1 MIHVGVGHSH
11 DLSTAEAAERATR
24 MAMGNAGIAKA
35 DIAIVFATINYQTEY
50 EQLYQ
55 AVHANSSCEELI
67 GCSGMSVLTSAG
79 EFEEEPTLAVMV
91 LRGEQ
96 LSAVS
101 FTAQGT
107 ASEVGEQIQE
117 SIQTELRDDSLLVIF
132 PDVRA
137 VNPAELVEHIGSD
150 GASILLS
157 VLPFQVTQPAHRC
170 TTGKARKQRKVVLR
184 GSLLTGDFS
193 TEIGVAQGCQPIGK
207 PREVTK
213 ADGRVIFEVDGE
225 PALENFKGALQLLT
239 QDDIRRSGGTVFVG
253 IAMDGTNKNPTRGDF
268 LIRNLVGI
276 NEQYAAIA
284 ISEEVK
290 EGQLVQF
297 HLRNPLAAAEEIQVI
312 IAQLAEKPGN
322 SSLRLD
328 STLTV
333 WGVARDFMER
343 RITTSV
349 LSKKS
354 FRGYLLSGS
363 LEIRSS
369 HQSADVT
376 SHTRILACLYFVA
389 RRTYAARS
397 EVLLIRGI

>member
-11 DLSTAEAAERATR
+11 DLSTVEAAERATH
-24 MAMGNAGIAKA
+24 MAMSNAGIAKA

-55 AVHANSSCEELI
+55 AVLANANCEELI
-67 GCSGMSVLTSAG
+67 GCTGMSVLTSAG
-79 EFEEEPTLAVMV
+79 EFEEEPAIAVMV

-117 SIQTELRDDSLLVIF
+117 SIQTELREGSLLVIF

-137 VNPAELVEHIGSD
+137 VNPAELVEHIGGD
-150 GASILLS
+150 GAT
-157 VLPFQVTQPAHRC
+157 LPVVGAAVSGDATGAQMYHWQGTQA
-170 TTGKARKQRKVVLR
+170 TEGGATGI
-184 GSLLTGDFS
+184 LLTGDFS

-213 ADGRVIFEVDGE
+213 VDGRVIFELDGE
-225 PALENFKGALQLLT
+225 PALESFKGTLQLLT
-239 QDDIRRSGGTVFVG
+239 QEDIRRSGGTVFVG
-253 IAMDGTNKNPTRGDF
+253 IAMDDANKSPIRGDF

-276 NEQYAAIA
+276 NEEHAAIA
-284 ISEEVK
+284 VSEEVK

-312 IAQLAEKPGN
+312 IAQLAEKTRAQPPAFGLYFNCLGRGKGLYGTANHDINVIQEKFPGLPVIGFFGN
-322 SSLRLD
+322 SEFAPIGGRNFAHAY
-328 STLTV
+328 T
-333 WGVARDFMER
+333 GVF
-343 RITTSV
+343 V
-349 LSKKS
+349 LCT
-354 FRGYLLSGS
+354 
-363 LEIRSS
+363 
-369 HQSADVT
+369 AN
-376 SHTRILACLYFVA
+376 
-389 RRTYAARS
+389 
-397 EVLLIRGI
+397 